1 MASLLKRNKYRL
13 QKYATG
19 GSIGDPTGAFKDFIY
34 GDWTEV
40 GRTTDD
46 AGVTTIQERRS
57 GERDVEYS
65 KRGVNWNVGYDRWL
79 AAGNKGSLT
88 DFKIEAERW
97 KESQSRKETD
107 VQNRERTIAADI
119 AAGIEA
125 DKEAAKEA
133 NKEAGKKAGKKADGP
148 KLLKKPV
155 EGAESSAITSGGG
168 EDVRD
173 ANRLYV
179 NKWLDDLKAK
189 VSGTGILP
197 EEYDTVEEESGP
209 GSGPPPRT
217 LEPRTSINNTRY
229 LDTESASTQGEE
241 NSHIEAFTDISD
253 IKYPEGEG
261 DDSKTTSVTT
271 RTFKPKIF
279 GEGLRRRGTETSLS
293 ETLNPDGTRKSYTYS
308 TNRIKRYVK
317 GGKVRLLKK

>member
-197 EEYDTVEEESGP
+197 EEYDTV
-209 GSGPPPRT
+209 
-217 LEPRTSINNTRY
+217 
-229 LDTESASTQGEE
+229 GEE